1 MQPAA
6 ETQAQAVPPKRKPNL
21 SGPIRPP
28 KTSRTDKKVFLL
40 DELWE
45 RLSETAKF
53 HTDTYESMGEREVVS
68 RNDWIET
75 ELEWAEGQFWKALG
89 GRPTSK
95 SDRAEKLKKYA
106 ETLRADQVAR
116 ETAKK

>member
-75 ELEWAEGQFWKALG
+75 ELEWAEESFWKPLG
-89 GRPTSK
+89 GRPTSPA
-95 SDRAEKLKKYA
+95 DRKAKLALYA
-106 ETLRADQVAR
+106 EMLRADAKAKS
-116 ETAKK
+116 AKK